1 MNAPTNNPL
10 ATKPAMSNGSTT
22 ADLAEKAGIG
32 QPDVMSAMGVDVNKG
47 VNPDALVGGILN
59 QKKAPPVVVNSDLA
73 KNQALKD
80 KNTTN
85 NISSSY
91 VPPGFTQNAQGQLIP
106 IPGYVAPG
114 AELNTNNSTDNKPAT
129 DTAAAPNPTKELGDS
144 VIDNLTT
151 DYNTFKGQFDALAG
165 KFTAD
170 ENATV
175 DAIKSSYANSLS
187 LLSDTIAR
195 QTQAVTT
202 AGIRSGVARFDPT
215 AFSSMI
221 SKPAMDSISKISDLA
236 DKEKTALTA
245 AQQAGDDNQFK
256 VLQEQAALAKSYN
269 SDKSAELTRLSTIAK
284 NDAADTAAKVK
295 ADATAKQN
303 ELVAQQKARTFALAN
318 NITKPFYMV
327 GDSIIDTATG
337 EVVDQQAVNSAL
349 GLDNTATLEDAKD
362 SIDTDVVTRAAAALA
377 AKNAPK
383 NTFQHINATKTQ
395 VGGTWDKEKGVFT
408 PDAGQKTSGGSGSG
422 GGITLTPTDRKRM
435 EAQGLDYNSASD
447 VSSYVKSQYGSKPNA
462 SKTSLTDMAS
472 GIKDYMTSSKFFG
485 PDGKMSYKN
494 YIRSQQ
500 AWLKEGGKMADFKT
514 MFPEGQYLD
523 AGNQS
528 LYKNTVK

>member
-1 MNAPTNNPL
+1 
-10 ATKPAMSNGSTT
+10 MSNGSTT

-73 KNQALKD
+73 KNQALRD

-91 VPPGFTQNAQGQLIP
+91 VPPGFTKNAQGQLIP

-114 AELNTNNSTDNKPAT
+114 TELNTNNSTDNKPAT
-129 DTAAAPNPTKELGDS
+129 DTAAAPDPTKALGDS

-175 DAIKSSYANSLS
+175 DAIKSFYANSLS
-187 LLSDTIAR
+187 LLNDTIAR
-195 QTQAVTT
+195 QTQAATT

-215 AFSSMI
+215 GFSIMI

-383 NTFQHINATKTQ
+383 TADDFTHVSATKTQ
-395 VGGTWDKEKGVFT
+395 PAGTFNKKTGVFT
-408 PDAGQKTSGGSGSG
+408 PDAGSKPLGSDTGSTASKT
-422 GGITLTPTDRKRM
+422 TLTPTDKKKM
-435 EAQGLDYNSASD
+435 QAQGLDPNNKADVDKYIKSAY
-447 VSSYVKSQYGSKPNA
+447 SSNPKTDTNTLKSQMDA
-462 SKTSLTDMAS
+462 A
-472 GIKDYMTSSKFFG
+472 IKGNNLVGK
-485 PDGKMSYKN
+485 DGKVSYETYMSMEQN
-494 YIRSQQ
+494 WT
-500 AWLKEGGKMADFKT
+500 ANGGTAASFKIQY
-514 MFPEGQYLD
+514 PIGNYLD
-523 AGNQS
+523 AGNKSQY
-528 LYKNTVK
+528 LNATK